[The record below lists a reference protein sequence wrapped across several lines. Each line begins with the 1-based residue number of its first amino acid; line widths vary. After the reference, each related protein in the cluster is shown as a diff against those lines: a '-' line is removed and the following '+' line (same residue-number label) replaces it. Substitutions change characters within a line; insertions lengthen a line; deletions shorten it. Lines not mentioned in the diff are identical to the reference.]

1 MFGTG
6 AGAIR
11 WTRGRGVGRSTVL
24 FLPAWRQRA
33 LPVHC
38 ATLTVL
44 TPPTASTVPFGDLVQ
59 SGQWSQKVSLLGF
72 GIKKKKF
79 FCLFLKKRQNITCT
93 TSNIITETKASAE
106 QLSRPG
112 QERGLREPLHNT

>member
-1 MFGTG
+1 MDERKGGG
-6 AGAIR
+6 AKHSA
-11 WTRGRGVGRSTVL
+11 

-72 GIKKKKF
+72 GIKKKF
-79 FCLFLKKRQNITCT
+79 FVCLFFKKKGKI
-93 TSNIITETKASAE
+93 
-106 QLSRPG
+106 
-112 QERGLREPLHNT
+112 